1 MLQTILKEATKTYH
15 HQLEQLM
22 YVDEIMNNTLTLPQY
37 KQLLTI
43 NYLVNEEWENF
54 LFTSLST
61 SLAAKLH
68 IEKRSKRNA
77 LLADMEELKIAIPK
91 KITTHQQLGIS
102 KNDAA
107 ILGAL
112 YVLEG
117 ATLGGNI
124 IYKKLATN
132 AALTHLDLHFHYY
145 QVYGNNLITYW
156 KEFCEVLNQ
165 QPPETDAISVQA
177 AQQMF
182 ASIILL
188 QQQTANSVA

>member
-15 HQLEQLM
+15 RQLEQLM

-37 KQLLTI
+37 KQLLAI

-91 KITTHQQLGIS
+91 KTTTHHQLIIS
-102 KNDAA
+102 KNDAS

-132 AALTHLDLHFHYY
+132 AALTHLDLNFHYY

-156 KEFCEVLNQ
+156 KEFYEVLNQ
-165 QPPETDAISVQA
+165 QPPETDAISVHA